1 MELSEVVNTQYAFPV
16 GVVLICA
23 VLVFAFGFKSA
34 EQPAF
39 AQLTYTG
46 DDRKPA
52 GKKRKIKDKK
62 IQTNGHATTVNED
75 NAETKHK
82 TNDAV
87 GSKLS
92 VSKTVVKQ
100 AKDNKH
106 DTEKSPAKDVSNKA
120 VVRQQKQN
128 KQETSAK
135 EQQSKPGTMETVN
148 KSVASKAQKENKKDA
163 AEPQT
168 KQLKEKKQDILDKS
182 PSKDSNKMS
191 TSKQSKGRGKENEVE
206 EIKNQKNQKNLAK
219 LKAEE
224 KPLDFDDGEWEQA
237 LSRKDKKN
245 RKKDDPSVT
254 DDAVPENI
262 VKKETGSPSKKKK
275 AKSSDVGNAEAVL
288 AEETKIMDN
297 NEKTP
302 ERKPS
307 KKEQKAEVEISPEK
321 EAVPVVEVTVTP
333 EIKSD
338 EEAGII
344 LETAVKSKKKGKK
357 KSVIKSAEPEIP
369 VATETTIETQEVTQP
384 PPVVETKVL
393 QNKQNEVKEE
403 VKHHAESVPKSEPD
417 SIVAFDELGDV
428 WKEAKAQKKSKK
440 KVRKDQ

>member
-62 IQTNGHATTVNED
+62 VQSNGHVTNVNED

-92 VSKTVVKQ
+92 VNKSVVKQ
-100 AKDNKH
+100 AKDNRH
-106 DTEKSPAKDVSNKA
+106 DAEKSPAKDVPNKA
-120 VVRQQKQN
+120 VVKQQKQN
-128 KQETSAK
+128 KQETSPAK
-135 EQQSKPGTMETVN
+135 EQQNKPGAKETVN
-148 KSVASKAQKENKKDA
+148 KSVASKAQKENKKEA

-168 KQLKEKKQDILDKS
+168 KQLKEKKQDILEKS
-182 PSKDSNKMS
+182 PSKDTNKLS

-237 LSRKDKKN
+237 VSRKDKKN
-245 RKKDDPSVT
+245 RKKDDPVAV
-254 DDAVPENI
+254 DDAGSENI
-262 VKKETGSPSKKKK
+262 VKKETSSPSKKKK
-275 AKSSDVGNAEAVL
+275 AKGSDVGNAEAVP
-288 AEETKIMDN
+288 AEETKIMNN

-302 ERKPS
+302 EEKPS
-307 KKEQKAEVEISPEK
+307 DKEQKAEVEIPEK
-321 EAVPVVEVTVTP
+321 EAVAIVEVTVTP
-333 EIKSD
+333 EIKSG
-338 EEAGII
+338 EESGIVP
-344 LETAVKSKKKGKK
+344 ETAVKSKKKSKK
-357 KSVIKSAEPEIP
+357 KSATKSAEPEIP

-384 PPVVETKVL
+384 APVVEIKVAHS
-393 QNKQNEVKEE
+393 KQSEVKEE
-403 VKHHAESVPKSEPD
+403 VQPDAESVPKTEPG
-417 SIVAFDELGDV
+417 STVAFDELGDV
-428 WKEAKAQKKSKK
+428 WKEAKTQKKSKK
-440 KVRKDQ
+440 KARKDQ